1 MIDPITALA
10 GIQSAVAL
18 IKKVSKTVDD
28 VASLGPVLGKYF
40 DAKSNATKAAV
51 EAKNSGKKSSM
62 AIAIEIELALDQAAR
77 FEKEL
82 QLLFM
87 QAGKIDVWNKIK
99 QRAAAMDVEAAQLA
113 RRQKEAA
120 ARRRKEMKEVMEWS
134 FALVIIIIFAV
145 GIVWGGYELMQYCQT
160 TGNCRR

>member
-1 MIDPITALA
+1 
-10 GIQSAVAL
+10 
-18 IKKVSKTVDD
+18 
-28 VASLGPVLGKYF
+28 
-40 DAKSNATKAAV
+40 
-51 EAKNSGKKSSM
+51 
-62 AIAIEIELALDQAAR
+62 
-77 FEKEL
+77 
-82 QLLFM
+82 M